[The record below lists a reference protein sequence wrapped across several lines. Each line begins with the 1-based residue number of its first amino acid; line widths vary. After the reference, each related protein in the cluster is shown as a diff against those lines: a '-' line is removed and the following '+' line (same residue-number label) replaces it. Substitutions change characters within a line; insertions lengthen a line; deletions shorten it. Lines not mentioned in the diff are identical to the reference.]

1 MSRSLNKLLLIGNL
15 GRDPE
20 MKYTQQ
26 GTPVTTFSVA
36 VSRTYQPP
44 EGEPR
49 EETEWFRVVAWQKLA
64 EVCNDY
70 LHKGSRVYVEG
81 RLRTREW
88 LGQEGGPQKTMEV
101 IASEVILLD
110 GRSESAPVNAGREV
124 EQCSVAGGALG
135 VEADAEDPGF

>member
-36 VSRTYQPP
+36 VSRTYHVP

-64 EVCNDY
+64 EVCNEY

-81 RLRTREW
+81 RQRTREW
-88 LGQEGGPQKTMEV
+88 QSQEGGPHKTMEV

-110 GRSESAPVNAGREV
+110 SRPGPAPMDVDHEV
-124 EQCSVAGGALG
+124 QAYSVAAGA
-135 VEADAEDPGF
+135 DTHTEDPGF

>member
-1 MSRSLNKLLLIGNL
+1 MSRSLIKLLLIGNL

-26 GTPVTTFSVA
+26 GTPVTTFSLA

-49 EETEWFRVVAWQKLA
+49 EETEWFRIVAWQKLA
-64 EVCNDY
+64 EVCNEY

-81 RLRTREW
+81 RLQTREW
-88 LGQEGGPQKTMEV
+88 QSQDGGPQKTMEV

-110 GRSESAPVNAGREV
+110 SRSGPPSVNAGREV
-124 EQCSVAGGALG
+124 EAFSVTMG
-135 VEADAEDPGF
+135 VDTPTEDPDF

>member
-15 GRDPE
+15 GKDPE

-26 GTPVTTFSVA
+26 GTPVTTFSIA

-64 EVCNDY
+64 EVCNEY

-88 LGQEGGPQKTMEV
+88 QSQEGGPQKTMEV

-110 GRSESAPVNAGREV
+110 NRPGPAPVNAGRAMEAY
-124 EQCSVAGGALG
+124 SVAMG
-135 VEADAEDPGF
+135 ADADTEDPGF

>member
-15 GRDPE
+15 GKVPE

-26 GTPVTTFSVA
+26 GTPVTTFSIA

-64 EVCNDY
+64 EVCNEY
-70 LHKGSRVYVEG
+70 LHKGGRVYVEG

-88 LGQEGGPQKTMEV
+88 QGQDGGSQKTMEV

-110 GRSESAPVNAGREV
+110 CRSGPALMNAGREV
-124 EQCSVAGGALG
+124 EAFSVAAGA
-135 VEADAEDPGF
+135 ETAPEDQGF